1 MDGQANL
8 KTMQSGGGTPPP
20 AVQKH
25 HHYSVEMALRA
36 QRGCPHDPSFVK
48 HRWSVLIKKR
58 MAFGPK

>member
-1 MDGQANL
+1 
-8 KTMQSGGGTPPP
+8 MQSGGGTPPP